1 MADEEK
7 KAPEGAAAETFQFQ
21 AETKQLLDLMIH
33 SIYTN
38 HEIFLREL
46 ISNASDAIDKLRF
59 ASLTQADLLEG
70 DKDFVIRLTPDAKA
84 HTLTIADNGI
94 GMSREELVKNIGT
107 IAQSGTKEFL
117 GKMQEAHKIAQ
128 EAAKDGKEGAAD
140 TTDKDLI
147 GQFGVGFYSAFMVAD
162 KVTIVTR
169 KAGETQGWKWESA
182 ADGTYTIAKA
192 DVPHHGTAITL
203 HLGESYAGEGAEQ
216 DMTSYWTLEGLVK
229 KYSDFIRYP
238 IKMEETLEEPGK
250 NEKGE
255 IDEKAPTVTHVEDRT
270 LNSMTPLWKRN
281 KNDIKPEEYTEFYK
295 HQFHAWDEPL
305 CHYHTHAEGTI
316 EYTALLY
323 IPSKAPANL
332 YYQEYEPGLQLYS
345 RSVFIM
351 DKCKDLLPD
360 YLRFVKGLVDS
371 PDLSLNI
378 SRELLQQNRTIR
390 VIGKNLEKNI
400 LKLLKDMLETDRPKY
415 EKFWNEYGR
424 SMKAGV
430 YNSIYDPESKKD
442 QLADLLLFM
451 TSKEGKLCTLKE
463 YTDRMPADQKAI
475 YFATGRD
482 KDAIEHL
489 PQMET
494 VKDRGFEV
502 LFLLDPV
509 DEFCLEALQEY
520 AGKKFQS
527 LSRGDLDFGDAESDT
542 VKKETETLTK
552 DNDAML
558 KDVQA
563 ALNGKVNEVKLS
575 TRLKDSPVCLVAGE
589 AGPSF
594 AMEQAFAAANA
605 PMFKAQRILE
615 LNPKHVLFEK
625 LKKAYSAGK
634 DSQEFKDYCALLFDQ
649 ALLLDGMIPDDP
661 AALAQQIARMMAR

>member
-1 MADEEK
+1 MAEEEK
-7 KAPEGAAAETFQFQ
+7 KQETFSFQ

-59 ASLTQADLLEG
+59 ASLTNAELLEG
-70 DKDFVIRLTPDAKA
+70 DKDFTIRLTPDAAA

-94 GMSREELVKNIGT
+94 GMNHDELVKNIGT

-117 GKMQEAHKIAQ
+117 RKLEEANKLAKEAGDEAHK
-128 EAAKDGKEGAAD
+128 EGGKD
-140 TTDKDLI
+140 TTDRDLI

-162 KVTIVTR
+162 KVVIRTR
-169 KAGETQGWKWESA
+169 KAGEQQGWKWESA
-182 ADGTYTIAKA
+182 ADGTYTIEPA
-192 DVPHHGTAITL
+192 DVAHHGTQITL
-203 HLGESYAGEGAEQ
+203 YLGEAYAGEGAEQ

-255 IDEKAPTVTHVEDRT
+255 IDEKAPTVKKVEDRT

-281 KNDIKPEEYTEFYK
+281 KSSIKPEEYNEFFK
-295 HQFHAWDEPL
+295 HQFHEWEDPL
-305 CHYHTHAEGTI
+305 C
-316 EYTALLY
+316 
-323 IPSKAPANL
+323 
-332 YYQEYEPGLQLYS
+332 YEPGLQLYS

-378 SRELLQQNRTIR
+378 SRELLQQNRTLR

-400 LKLLKDMLETDRPKY
+400 LKQLKEMLDKDRPKY

-424 SMKAGV
+424 SLKAGV
-430 YNSIYDPESKKD
+430 YNSIYDPETKKE

-451 TSKEGKLCTLKE
+451 TSKDGKLCTLKE
-463 YTDRMPADQKAI
+463 YTDRMPAGQKAI
-475 YFATGRD
+475 YFATGKD
-482 KDAIEHL
+482 KEAIGHL

-494 VKDRGFEV
+494 VREKGFEV

-509 DEFCLEALQEY
+509 DEFCLEALQQY

-542 VKKETETLTK
+542 SKKETEDLAK
-552 DNDAML
+552 DNESLL
-558 KDVQA
+558 KDVKA
-563 ALNGKVNEVKLS
+563 VLGAKVNEVKL
-575 TRLKDSPVCLVAGE
+575 TNRLKDSAVCLVAGE

-615 LNPKHVLFEK
+615 LNPKHVLFGR
-625 LKKAYSAGK
+625 LKDAYAAGK
-634 DSQEFKDYCALLFDQ
+634 ESQEFKDFCNLLFDQ

-661 AALAQQIARMMAR
+661 AALAQQIARMMAK

>member
-1 MADEEK
+1 MAEEEK
-7 KAPEGAAAETFQFQ
+7 KQETFRFQ

-59 ASLTQADLLEG
+59 ASLTDADLLEG
-70 DKDFVIRLTPDAKA
+70 DKEFTIRLTPDAKA
-84 HTLTIADNGI
+84 HTLTVADNGI
-94 GMSREELVKNIGT
+94 GMDREELVKNIGT

-117 GKMQEAHKIAQ
+117 HKLEEANKLAR
-128 EAAKDGKEGAAD
+128 EAEDGTRKEGGKD
-140 TTDKDLI
+140 TTDRDLI

-169 KAGETQGWKWESA
+169 KAGGQQGWKWESE
-182 ADGTYTIAKA
+182 ADGTYTIEPAA
-192 DVPHHGTAITL
+192 VAHHGTQITL
-203 HLGESYAGEGAEQ
+203 HLGEAYAGEGAEQ
-216 DMTSYWTLEGLVK
+216 DMTSYWTLEGLVR

-255 IDEKAPTVTHVEDRT
+255 IDEKAPAVKKVEDRT
-270 LNSMTPLWKRN
+270 LNSMTPLWKRS
-281 KNDIKPEEYTEFYK
+281 KSSIKPEEYDEFFK
-295 HQFHAWDEPL
+295 HQFHEWEDPL
-305 CHYHTHAEGTI
+305 CYYHTHAEGTI

-323 IPSKAPANL
+323 IPGKAPANL
-332 YYQEYEPGLQLYS
+332 YFQEYEPGLQLYS

-351 DKCKDLLPD
+351 DKCKDLLPE

-378 SRELLQQNRTIR
+378 SRELLQQNRTLR

-400 LKLLKDMLETDRPKY
+400 LKQLKEMLDKDRPKY

-424 SMKAGV
+424 SLKAGV
-430 YNSIYDPESKKD
+430 YNSIYDPETKKE

-451 TSKEGKLCTLKE
+451 TSKDGKLCTLKE
-463 YTDRMPADQKAI
+463 YTDRMPAGQKAI
-475 YFATGRD
+475 YFATGKD
-482 KDAIEHL
+482 KEAIGHL

-494 VKDRGFEV
+494 VREKGFEV

-509 DEFCLEALQEY
+509 DEFCLEALQQY

-542 VKKETETLTK
+542 SKKETEDLAK
-552 DNDAML
+552 DNESLL
-558 KDVQA
+558 KDVKA
-563 ALNGKVNEVKLS
+563 VLGAKVNEVKL
-575 TRLKDSPVCLVAGE
+575 TNRLKDSPVCLVAGE

-615 LNPKHVLFEK
+615 LNPKHVLFGR
-625 LKKAYSAGK
+625 LKDAYAAGK
-634 DSQEFKDYCALLFDQ
+634 ESQEFKDFCNLLFDQ

-661 AALAQQIARMMAR
+661 AALAQQIARMMAK